1 MHLFSFRKLFVT
13 CSLTGQCQLVVVDES
28 VEHVVATVLR
38 RHEVQHLPA
47 EQTDLE
53 KMERRGGK
61 ERRRGRERK
70 EEGGGRRE
78 EEEGRRR
85 EEEEGRRREEKEGR
99 KRGVEG
105 KEGGVRGEEI
115 GGGSRGNRKEK

>member
-1 MHLFSFRKLFVT
+1 MCLFSFRKLFVT
-13 CSLTGQCQLVVVDES
+13 SSLTGQWHLVVVDKG

-53 KMERRGGK
+53 RE
-61 ERRRGRERK
+61 ERRRGGGRK

-78 EEEGRRR
+78 E
-85 EEEEGRRREEKEGR
+85 KEGR
-99 KRGVEG
+99 KRGGWRRKREG
-105 KEGGVRGEEI
+105 QEE
-115 GGGSRGNRKEK
+115 RKLEEE